1 MRILFALILVLA
13 SAGTCFAEINIYLYS
28 RVSANRDL
36 VLSDAALVEGDEETA
51 GIVRSIP
58 VDDSLLSDG
67 YLDRKEIMELVK
79 SRAGGRINVYGTGVR
94 VIRQEGEGPSTSTA
108 VLVKKGAPVRFQVV
122 NSNVRIEMAGIALRD
137 GNQGDLIPVKL
148 AGRKSAA
155 GKIVDEKTVE
165 LNL

>member
-13 SAGTCFAEINIYLYS
+13 AVGTCFAEINIYLYS
-28 RVSANRDL
+28 RVSANREL
-36 VLSDAALVEGDEETA
+36 VISDAALVEGDEETA

-58 VDDSLLSDG
+58 VDESLLSDG
-67 YLDRKEIMELVK
+67 YLDRTEIIELVK
-79 SRAGGRINVYGTGVR
+79 SRAGGRINVYGTGARVVR
-94 VIRQEGEGPSTSTA
+94 SEGEAPSTTTA
-108 VLVKKGAPVRFQVV
+108 ALVKKGAPVRFQVV
-122 NSNVRIEMAGIALRD
+122 NSNIRVEIAGIALKD

-155 GKIVDEKTVE
+155 GRIVSEKIVE